1 MGNTGID
8 WDEARVE
15 ENVVFLPFSCSQTTE
30 LAGRRGAHSDLKPI
44 PYACLAKVF
53 TLSLHV
59 NSANLVLAGAFCGQ
73 EDKGLLLVSELPCDS
88 VVLSSPHWF
97 PPLRNEE
104 EWMRWGGVSVSFCCV
119 TNHPEMWWLQTA
131 NIYLTRSSVGWQLG
145 LASSG

>member
-59 NSANLVLAGAFCGQ
+59 NSADLVLAGGFCGQ
-73 EDKGLLLVSELPCDS
+73 EDKAFSWFLSYHVTQWSSLLLTGFL
-88 VVLSSPHWF
+88 L
-97 PPLRNEE
+97 
-104 EWMRWGGVSVSFCCV
+104 
-119 TNHPEMWWLQTA
+119 
-131 NIYLTRSSVGWQLG
+131 
-145 LASSG
+145 